1 MISLQGLGQS
11 LARKA
16 IGFCKLGQKCMNKR
30 MEAYGDTC
38 HDGSVQEQEWHED
51 SEREMRRKMTETDTQ
66 NFYDL
71 E

>member
-1 MISLQGLGQS
+1 
-11 LARKA
+11 
-16 IGFCKLGQKCMNKR
+16 
-30 MEAYGDTC
+30 MEAYGDTY

-51 SEREMRRKMTETDTQ
+51 SERETRRKMTETDTQ